1 MGHRVTPTL
10 FKRRRTHSQAGE
22 PCSCSEVKP
31 AGTLPAAAWESP
43 EVLDRFARLARA
55 LANRLGRRENPLAFL
70 ACSGHSRHCSSA
82 AGQDS
87 RHLGRAMRSA
97 SHIRVGVA
105 WLLWLFLAISSA
117 ASFAQ
122 AQRFPEV
129 YAETAA
135 RIREERARHA
145 ERMRARVARQSI
157 SAHAHLRTATGI
169 DLQGSTCPVQAALS
183 TAFSRIPKSKST
195 AKPFE
200 PRYAPPLARW
210 QGTAPQTDTAQ
221 GIFSDYVSGSIIQ
234 SKCIHCHVAGG
245 VSGHTRLVLT
255 PSASGDSAQTN
266 LETFKRF
273 VTGVANGA
281 DTILSKIQGVSHGG
295 GVQVASGSVEFA
307 NMERFVRLLEALPPV
322 SDGTTDALLRGVTMA
337 SPEKTLRRAAL
348 IFAGR
353 IPSEPELR
361 SVRDGSQSSLRRAIK
376 GLMTGSE
383 FHEFLIRAGND
394 RLLTDRHLSFV
405 LDFRT
410 ETDLVDL
417 ANLNW
422 SMAKRAIERGSNEA
436 TDDPTYARWEE
447 AMQYGLARSPLE
459 LIAYVIEEER
469 PYTEILTADYLM
481 ANPMTARAYGSS
493 VTFTVEDNFREFQ
506 PAKIENYFLTDNSK
520 VTEYHREYGTRI
532 INSGNLEIEF
542 PHAGILNTRAFLRR
556 YPTTE
561 TNRNRGRAYW
571 TIYHFLGFDIQK
583 VALRTTDI
591 AASDNPTL
599 NNPAC
604 TSCHSLLD
612 PVAGTFQNYSE
623 DGAYRNSFGG
633 RDALPESY
641 KYPPDETVS
650 PYREGDTWYR
660 DMLAPGFNDARAQAS
675 GNSLQWL
682 ARQITSDPRFSEA
695 AVKFWWSAVTGSA
708 IAALSGGS
716 SGRAAEAQFMDAEL
730 ARLAQAFRTGIDGG
744 HPYNAKDLLVEI
756 VLSPWFR
763 AESVAG
769 DDPARAAAL
778 RSAGGERLLTPEEL
792 VRKTESIMGYRWG
805 RRLSGFL
812 HDVDHLDGEGDGHGG
827 AYEMLYGG
835 IDSDGVPVRARE
847 ITPLMAAVAQSH
859 ALRVS
864 CAVVQREFYM
874 WPEHGRRLFGGID
887 AYTTPDSD
895 QQETQFEVRSDVPTP
910 LSWDVH
916 APSAGEGI
924 LRVTLTGNQ
933 PVETA
938 DSGNLLLRQVRLR
951 NSASALVNVIDLGT
965 FPAGSCGSPRGA
977 DYALA
982 DGCSLDVLLDFPERG
997 DYRVEVVAWHENA
1010 PANSPAPRL
1019 AARLLRDGVALSGS
1033 ERIRRKLVDLHWK
1046 LFGVRSSPDSPD
1058 IEAAYRL
1065 FEEVWERKR
1074 RTEGKQFHDSQ
1085 VECPIEDTAYFEGLV
1100 NDSVIVDEWGNS
1112 EIAWDRV
1119 QAYWDFEMDDSMYA
1133 VRSWVVVLAYLMTD
1147 YRYLYL

>member
-1 MGHRVTPTL
+1 MRHRVAPTL
-10 FKRRRTHSQAGE
+10 CKRCRTHSRACE
-22 PCSCSEVKP
+22 PCSCSAFKLAE
-31 AGTLPAAAWESP
+31 ALPVALWESP
-43 EVLDRFARLARA
+43 EARDRSTQLTRAFARL
-55 LANRLGRRENPLAFL
+55 LGGLGNPLASPV
-70 ACSGHSRHCSSA
+70 CSGRIQHRNSA
-82 AGQDS
+82 AGRNS
-87 RHLGRAMRSA
+87 RHAAGALWSAPHLRAG
-97 SHIRVGVA
+97 IT
-105 WLLWLFLAISSA
+105 WLLGLLLAVSWA
-117 ASFAQ
+117 ALLAP

-129 YAETAA
+129 YAEAAA
-135 RIREERARHA
+135 RVREERAQRA
-145 ERMRARVARQSI
+145 ARMRAQAARRSM
-157 SAHAHLRTATGI
+157 SAHAHLRTTADI

-183 TAFSRIPKSKST
+183 TTFSRIPKGKSA

-200 PRYAPPLARW
+200 PRYAPPLPRW

-221 GIFSDYVSGSIIQ
+221 GIFRDYVSGSIVQ

-255 PSASGDSAQTN
+255 PSASADSAQTN
-266 LETFKRF
+266 LETFKGF

-307 NMERFVRLLEALPPV
+307 NMERFLRLLEALPPV
-322 SDGTTDALLRGVTMA
+322 SDGITDALLRGVTMA
-337 SPEKTLRRAAL
+337 SSEKTLRRAAL

-353 IPSEPELR
+353 IPTEAEFR

-376 GLMTGSE
+376 GLMTGPE
-383 FHEFLIRAGND
+383 FHDFLIRAGND
-394 RLLTDRHLSFV
+394 RLLTDRHLNFV

-447 AMQYGLARSPLE
+447 ATQYGLARSPLE
-459 LIAYVIEEER
+459 LIAYVVEEER

-493 VTFTVEDNFREFQ
+493 VTFISEDNFREFQ
-506 PAKIENYFLTDNSK
+506 PAKIVNYFLTDDSK

-561 TNRNRGRAYW
+561 TNRNRGRSYW

-583 VALRTTDI
+583 VALRTADI

-641 KYPPDETVS
+641 KYPPDETAS

-660 DMLAPGFNDARAQAS
+660 DMLAPGFNGARAQGS

-695 AVKFWWSAVTGSA
+695 AVKFWWSAVAGSE
-708 IAALSGGS
+708 IAAPSGGS
-716 SGRAAEAQFMDAEL
+716 SGRAAEARFMAAEL
-730 ARLAQAFRTGIDGG
+730 ARLTQAFRTGIDGG
-744 HPYNAKDLLVEI
+744 RPYNAKDLLVEI

-763 AESVAG
+763 AESIAG
-769 DDPARAAAL
+769 DDPAHAAAL
-778 RSAGGERLLTPEEL
+778 GTAGGERLLTPEEL

-874 WPEHGRRLFGGID
+874 WPERGRRLFGGID

-895 QQETQFEVRSDVPTP
+895 QQETRFEVRSDEPTP

-916 APSAGEGI
+916 APTAGEGV
-924 LRVTLTGNQ
+924 LRVTLSRDESVGTGT
-933 PVETA
+933 P
-938 DSGNLLLRQVRLR
+938 GNLLLRQVRLR
-951 NSASALVNVIDLGT
+951 DAASDLVNVIDLGT

-997 DYRVEVVAWHENA
+997 NYRVEVVAWHENA
-1010 PANSPAPRL
+1010 PANSPTPRL

-1065 FEEVWERKR
+1065 FVEVWERKR

-1085 VECPIEDTAYFEGLV
+1085 VECPIEDTAYFKGIV
-1100 NDSVIVDEWGNS
+1100 NDSVVVDEWGNS

-1119 QAYWDFEMDDSMYA
+1119 QAYWNFEMDDSMYA

>member
-22 PCSCSEVKP
+22 PCSCSEIKP
-31 AGTLPAAAWESP
+31 ATLPVAAWESP
-43 EVLDRFARLARA
+43 DALDRITTLACA
-55 LANRLGRRENPLAFL
+55 LANRLGRREDPLATGM
-70 ACSGHSRHCSSA
+70 CSGRVRHRSPA
-82 AGQDS
+82 AGRNS
-87 RHLGRAMRSA
+87 RYSGRAMRSA
-97 SHIRVGVA
+97 PHLRAGITWLVG
-105 WLLWLFLAISSA
+105 LFLAASWAS
-117 ASFAQ
+117 SFAP

-129 YAETAA
+129 YAEAAA
-135 RIREERARHA
+135 RVREERAQRA
-145 ERMRARVARQSI
+145 ERIRAQAARQSM
-157 SAHAHLRTATGI
+157 SAHAHLRTTAGI
-169 DLQGSTCPVQAALS
+169 GLQGSTCPVQTSLS
-183 TAFSRIPKSKST
+183 TDFSQIRASKVA
-195 AKPFE
+195 AKLFE
-200 PRYAPPLARW
+200 PRYAPPLPRW
-210 QGTAPQTDTAQ
+210 QDAAPQTESAQ
-221 GIFSDYVSGSIIQ
+221 AIFRNYVSGSIIQ
-234 SKCIHCHVAGG
+234 AKCIHCHVEGG
-245 VSGHTRLVLT
+245 LSGHTRLVLT
-255 PSASGDSAQTN
+255 PSSAADSAQTN
-266 LETFKRF
+266 LEAFKRF
-273 VTGVANGA
+273 VTGVADGA
-281 DTILSKIQGVSHGG
+281 DAILSKIQGVSHGG
-295 GVQVASGSVEFA
+295 GVQVSSGSVEFA
-307 NMERFVRLLEALPPV
+307 NMERFLRLLEGPPPI
-322 SDGTTDALLRGVTMA
+322 SDGISDTLLQGVTMA
-337 SPEKTLRRAAL
+337 SPERTLRRAAL

-353 IPSEPELR
+353 IPTEAELR
-361 SVRDGSQSSLRRAIK
+361 AVRDGSQSNLRRAIR
-376 GLMTGSE
+376 GLMTGPE
-383 FHEFLIRAGND
+383 FHSFLIRAGND
-394 RLLTDRHLSFV
+394 RLLTDRHLDFV

-422 SMAKRAIERGSNEA
+422 RMAKQAIERGSNEA
-436 TDDPTYARWEE
+436 TDDPAYARWVE
-447 AMQYGLARSPLE
+447 ATQYGLARSPLE
-459 LIAYVIEEER
+459 LIAYVVQEER
-469 PYTEILTADYLM
+469 PYTEILTAEYLM

-493 VTFTVEDNFREFQ
+493 TTFASEDNFREFQ
-506 PAKIENYFLTDNSK
+506 PARIVNYFLTDNSK
-520 VTEYHREYGTRI
+520 VTEYHRQYGTRI

-641 KYPPDETVS
+641 KYPPDETIS

-660 DMLAPGFNDARAQAS
+660 DMLAPGFNGSRAQGS

-695 AVKFWWSAVTGSA
+695 AVKFWWSAVTGSE
-708 IAALSGGS
+708 IAARSADS
-716 SGRAAEAQFMDAEL
+716 SGQGAEARFMDAEL

-744 HPYNAKDLLVEI
+744 RPYNAKDLLVEI

-763 AESVAG
+763 AESIAG
-769 DDPARAAAL
+769 DDPAHVATL
-778 RSAGGERLLTPEEL
+778 RNAGGERLLTPEEL
-792 VRKTESIMGYRWG
+792 VRKTDSIMGYRWG

-812 HDVDHLDGEGDGHGG
+812 HDVDHLDGEGNGHGG

-874 WPEHGRRLFGGID
+874 WREHERRIFGGID
-887 AYTTPDSD
+887 AFTTPDSD
-895 QQETQFEVRSDVPTP
+895 AQETLFEVRSDEPTP
-910 LSWDVH
+910 LSWDVY

-924 LRVTLTGNQ
+924 LRVTLNRDQ
-933 PVETA
+933 PEGTA
-938 DSGNLLLRQVRLR
+938 ASGNLLLRQVRLR
-951 NSASALVNVIDLGT
+951 NASSALVNAVDLGT
-965 FPAGSCGSPRGA
+965 FPAWACGSPRGA

-982 DGCSLDVLLDFPERG
+982 DGCSLDVALDFPERG
-997 DYRVEVVAWHENA
+997 SYRVEVVAWHENA

-1046 LFGVRSSPDSPD
+1046 LFGVRSSPESPD
-1058 IEAAYRL
+1058 IEAAYQL
-1065 FEEVWERKR
+1065 FVEVWERKR